1 MQVFK
6 ISESQQLSTLQNND
20 YQIPPGSIP
29 GSSSPEFEEA
39 IRMGG
44 TLITVP
50 GPNAQYGVLAGKA
63 RYICTWMGTS
73 YPGPMWNMA
82 IRPVLPPIPETPMA
96 PEPYRR
102 VDMNLGEGQLTDPG
116 GSGFPKKPSFVE
128 MATAPI
134 YSSNVPT

>member
-6 ISESQQLSTLQNND
+6 ISEADQISTLQHND

-29 GSSSPEFEEA
+29 GSSSPEFENA

-44 TLITVP
+44 TVITVP
-50 GPNAQYGVLAGKA
+50 GPNLEYGVLAGRA
-63 RYICTWMGTS
+63 RLICTWMGTS

-82 IRPVLPPIPETPMA
+82 IKPVMPPIPVPSI
-96 PEPYRR
+96 PSEPYRR

-116 GSGFPKKPSFVE
+116 GSGFPKKPDFVE
-128 MATAPI
+128 AATAPI